1 MMRLS
6 VRRPGALAL
15 MAALAFILRGSD
27 ASAQDSSLTVRI
39 GLTYAPG
46 TKPGVLVLPVNGPQ
60 GDSVRAIL
68 QRDLDFS
75 DRANVIAGD
84 AVVMDTSSDG
94 SRGKFNYPLYAR
106 LGAAAVVQGTMTG
119 TALHVAIHDVRTQR
133 VERVKDFPL
142 VAAPQSAEWRQQV
155 HAISD
160 AIEFW
165 ITGVRGVAATRI
177 LYQSGG
183 RIWQID
189 SDGANPVALTGA
201 EGYAQLYPAWH
212 PKATH
217 FTYVVMTKEGTRIRI
232 SELNGNGGSPRTLR
246 APAGSV
252 NTSPVFSPDGETI
265 LYAHGAE
272 NGTDLYAAPMSGSES
287 PRRVTVSRGR
297 DAVSPS
303 YSPDG
308 RRIVFVTN
316 RPGGLG
322 LYTADADGTNAEP
335 LTPFNFGDK
344 SQRTDPSWSPDG
356 RLVAFQA
363 EMAGATQIYSVSPR
377 DRGSPKQYTSEGRNE
392 DPSWAPDSRHLVF
405 TSNRS
410 GSWQLWILDTE
421 TSRVR
426 QLTKASSGAKAGAW
440 SPRLVVH

>member
-1 MMRLS
+1 MRLS
-6 VRRPGALAL
+6 VRRSGVLALIAALAL
-15 MAALAFILRGSD
+15 VLRGSE

-39 GLTYAPG
+39 GLTYAAG
-46 TKPGVLVLPVNGPQ
+46 TKPGVLVLPVNGAN
-60 GDSVRAIL
+60 GDSVRAIM

-75 DRANVIAGD
+75 DRVNVIATESL
-84 AVVMDTSSDG
+84 VMDSTADG

-106 LGAAAVVQGTMTG
+106 LGAAAVVQATMTAAG
-119 TALHVAIHDVRTQR
+119 LHVAVHDVRTQK

-142 VAAPQSAEWRQQV
+142 AAAPLSPDWRQQV

-165 ITGVRGVAATRI
+165 TTGTRGIAASRI

-183 RIWQID
+183 KIWQID
-189 SDGANPVALTGA
+189 SDGSNPTSLTTGGGLA
-201 EGYAQLYPAWH
+201 LYPSWH

-217 FTYVVMTKEGTRIRI
+217 YAYVLMTNDGTRVHVA
-232 SELNGNGGSPRTLR
+232 EMGNGSSSRTLPAR
-246 APAGSV
+246 AGSV

-265 LYAHGAE
+265 LYAHGMDA
-272 NGTDLYAAPMSGSES
+272 GTDLYAAPLSGADS
-287 PRRVTVSRGR
+287 PRRVTVSRGLN
-297 DAVSPS
+297 AVSPS

-316 RPGGLG
+316 RPGGLV
-322 LYTADADGTNAEP
+322 LYISDADGTNAEA

-344 SQRTDPSWSPDG
+344 TQRTDPSWAPDG

-363 EMAGATQIYSVSPR
+363 ESNGQSQIYSVSPR
-377 DRGSPKQYTSEGRNE
+377 DKGSPRQYTSEGRNE

-405 TSNRS
+405 TSNRT
-410 GSWQLWILDTE
+410 GGWQLWVLDTE
-421 TSRVR
+421 TGRTR
-426 QLTKASSGAKAGAW
+426 QLTRGPSGAKAGAW
-440 SPRLVVH
+440 SPRLIVH

>member
-1 MMRLS
+1 MRLS

-15 MAALAFILRGSD
+15 MAALAFVLRGTA

-46 TKPGVLVLPVNGPQ
+46 TKPGVLVLPVNGAN
-60 GDSVRAIL
+60 GDSVRAIM
-68 QRDLDFS
+68 QRDLDYS
-75 DRANVIAGD
+75 DRVNVVATESL
-84 AVVMDTSSDG
+84 VMDTSSDG

-106 LGAAAVVQGTMTG
+106 LGAAALVQATMTATG
-119 TALHVAIHDVRTQR
+119 LHVAVHDIRTQK
-133 VERVKDFPL
+133 VERVKDFSLAASPL
-142 VAAPQSAEWRQQV
+142 SPDWRQQL

-165 ITGVRGVAATRI
+165 VTGTRGIAASRI

-183 RIWQID
+183 RIWQVD
-189 SDGANPVALTGA
+189 SDGANPTAVSAPG
-201 EGYAQLYPAWH
+201 GIAQLYPSWH

-217 FTYVVMTKEGTRIRI
+217 YAYVVMTNEGTRVRVA
-232 SELNGNGGSPRTLR
+232 EMGNGSVERTLPAR
-246 APAGSV
+246 AGSV

-265 LYAHGAE
+265 LYAHGME
-272 NGTDLYAAPMSGSES
+272 LGTDLYAAPLTGSES
-287 PRRVTVSRGR
+287 PRRVTVSRGLN
-297 DAVSPS
+297 AVSPS

-316 RPGGLG
+316 RPGGLV
-322 LYTADADGTNAEP
+322 LYIADADGTNSEA

-344 SQRTDPSWSPDG
+344 TQRTDPSWSPDG

-363 EMAGATQIYSVSPR
+363 EANGQSQIYSVSPR

-392 DPSWAPDSRHLVF
+392 DPSWAPDSRHVVF
-405 TSNRS
+405 TSNRT
-410 GSWQLWILDTE
+410 GNWQLWVLDTE
-421 TSRVR
+421 TGRPR
-426 QLTKASSGAKAGAW
+426 QLTRAPSGAKAGAW
-440 SPRLVVH
+440 SPRLIVH

>member
-1 MMRLS
+1 MRLS
-6 VRRPGALAL
+6 VCRPGALAL
-15 MAALAFILRGSD
+15 MAALAFLLRGGV

-39 GLTYAPG
+39 GLTYSPG
-46 TKPGVLVLPVNGPQ
+46 TKPGVLVLPVNASN

-68 QRDLDFS
+68 QRDIDYG
-75 DRANVIAGD
+75 DRANVIAGESI
-84 AVVMDTSSDG
+84 VMDTTSDG

-106 LGAAAVVQGTMTG
+106 LGAAAMVQATITATG
-119 TALHVAIHDVRTQR
+119 LHVAVHDVRTQR

-142 VAAPQSAEWRQQV
+142 SAAPLSPEWRQQL

-165 ITGVRGVAATRI
+165 ITGSRGIAATRI
-177 LYQSGG
+177 LYSSGG
-183 RIWQID
+183 RIWQVD
-189 SDGANPVALTGA
+189 SDGANPTALTSAGPPA
-201 EGYAQLYPAWH
+201 LYPAWH

-217 FTYVVMTKEGTRIRI
+217 ITYTVMTDDGTRVVIR
-232 SELNGNGGSPRTLR
+232 ELNGNGGASRTLR
-246 APAGSV
+246 ALAGSV
-252 NTSPVFSPDGETI
+252 NTSPVFSPDGESV
-265 LYAHGAE
+265 LYAHGTD
-272 NGTDLYAAPMSGSES
+272 NGTDLYAAPITGNDS

-322 LYTADADGTNAEP
+322 LYISDADGTNAEA
-335 LTPFNFGDK
+335 LTPFNFGDR

-363 EMAGATQIYSVSPR
+363 ETDGRTQIYSVSPR
-377 DRGSPKQYTSEGRNE
+377 DRGSPRQYTNEGRNE
-392 DPSWAPDSRHLVF
+392 DPSWSPDSRHLVF

-410 GSWQLWILDTE
+410 GSWQLWVLDTE
-421 TSRVR
+421 SNRVR
-426 QLTKASSGAKAGAW
+426 QLTRAASGAKAGAW
-440 SPRLVVH
+440 SPRLIVH

>member
-1 MMRLS
+1 MRLS
-6 VRRPGALAL
+6 VRRTSALAL
-15 MAALAFILRGSD
+15 VAALAFLLRGTS

-46 TKPGVLVLPVNGPQ
+46 TKPGVLVLPVNGAN
-60 GDSVRAIL
+60 GDSIRAIL
-68 QRDLDFS
+68 QRDLDYS
-75 DRANVIAGD
+75 DRANVIAGESL
-84 AVVMDTSSDG
+84 VMDTASDAG
-94 SRGKFNYPLYAR
+94 RGKLNYPLYAR
-106 LGAAAVVQGTMTG
+106 LGAAALVQATT
-119 TALHVAIHDVRTQR
+119 TAAGLHVAVHDVRTQK
-133 VERVKDFPL
+133 VERVKDFP
-142 VAAPQSAEWRQQV
+142 VSAAGLSPEWRQQV
-155 HAISD
+155 HAIAD

-165 ITGVRGVAATRI
+165 VTGVRGIAASRI

-183 RIWQID
+183 RIWQVD
-189 SDGANPVALTGA
+189 SDGANPAVLTA
-201 EGYAQLYPAWH
+201 ARDTALYPAWH

-217 FTYVVMTKEGTRIRI
+217 FTYVAMTVDGTRVKV
-232 SELNGNGGSPRTLR
+232 SELGNGGSTRTL
-246 APAGSV
+246 PARSGSV

-265 LYAHGAE
+265 LYAHGLD
-272 NGTDLYAAPMSGSES
+272 NGTDLYAAPVTGSES
-287 PRRVTVSRGR
+287 PRRVTVSRGM

-322 LYTADADGTNAEP
+322 LYIADADGTNAEA

-363 EMAGATQIYSVSPR
+363 EVGGAAQIYSVSPR

-392 DPSWAPDSRHLVF
+392 DPSWSPDSRHLVF

-410 GSWQLWILDTE
+410 GSWQLWVLDTE
-421 TSRVR
+421 TGRVR
-426 QLTKASSGAKAGAW
+426 QLTRAASGAKAGAW
-440 SPRLVVH
+440 SPRLLIH

>member
-6 VRRPGALAL
+6 VRRCCALAL
-15 MAALAFILRGSD
+15 VAALAVLLRGTS

-46 TKPGVLVLPVNGPQ
+46 TKPGVLVLPVNGAN
-60 GDSVRAIL
+60 GDSIRAIL
-68 QRDLDFS
+68 QRDLDYS
-75 DRANVIAGD
+75 DRANVIAGESL
-84 AVVMDTSSDG
+84 VMDTTSDG

-106 LGAAAVVQGTMTG
+106 LGAAAMVQATITATG
-119 TALHVAIHDVRTQR
+119 LHVAVHDVRTQK

-142 VAAPQSAEWRQQV
+142 SAVGLSPEWRQQV
-155 HAISD
+155 HAIAD

-165 ITGVRGVAATRI
+165 VTGVRGIAASRI

-183 RIWQID
+183 RIWQVD
-189 SDGANPVALTGA
+189 SDGANPTALTAGSGLA
-201 EGYAQLYPAWH
+201 LYPAWH

-217 FTYVVMTKEGTRIRI
+217 FTYVVMTNDGTRVRI
-232 SELNGNGGSPRTLR
+232 DGLNGSAGSPRTL
-246 APAGSV
+246 PARNGSV

-265 LYAHGAE
+265 LYAHGMDS
-272 NGTDLYAAPMSGSES
+272 GTDLYAAPLSGSDS
-287 PRRVTVSRGR
+287 PRRVTVSRGM

-322 LYTADADGTNAEP
+322 LYIADADGTNAEA

-363 EMAGATQIYSVSPR
+363 EMGGAAQIYSVSPR

-392 DPSWAPDSRHLVF
+392 DPSWSPDSRHLVF

-410 GSWQLWILDTE
+410 GSWQLWVLDTE
-421 TSRVR
+421 TGRVR
-426 QLTKASSGAKAGAW
+426 QLTRAASGAKAGAW
-440 SPRLVVH
+440 SPRLMIH

>member
-1 MMRLS
+1 MS
-6 VRRPGALAL
+6 VGRPGALAL
-15 MAALAFILRGSD
+15 MAALAFVLRGSD

-84 AVVMDTSSDG
+84 AVVMDTTADG
-94 SRGKFNYPLYAR
+94 SRGKFNFPLYAR

-119 TALHVAIHDVRTQR
+119 TALHMAIHDVRTQR

-142 VAAPQSAEWRQQV
+142 AAAPLSAEWRQQV

-177 LYQSGG
+177 LYSSGG
-183 RIWQID
+183 RIRQID
-189 SDGANPVALTGA
+189 SDGANDIILSPSADTA
-201 EGYAQLYPAWH
+201 LYPAWH
-212 PKATH
+212 PRATH
-217 FTYVVMTKEGTRIRI
+217 YTYVNMTNDGTRVVVR
-232 SELNGNGGSPRTLR
+232 ELNGNGGAARTLR

-252 NTSPVFSPDGETI
+252 NTSPVFSPDGEMI
-265 LYAHGAE
+265 LYAHGVD

-322 LYTADADGTNAEP
+322 LYIADADGTNAEA

-363 EMAGATQIYSVSPR
+363 EMGGATQIYSVSPR
-377 DRGSPKQYTSEGRNE
+377 DRGSPRQYTSEGRNE

-410 GSWQLWILDTE
+410 GNWQLWVLDTE

-426 QLTKASSGAKAGAW
+426 QLTKAPSGAKAGAW
-440 SPRLVVH
+440 SPRLIVH

>member
-15 MAALAFILRGSD
+15 MAALAFVLRGGE
-27 ASAQDSSLTVRI
+27 AHAQDSTLTVRI

-46 TKPGVLVLPVNGPQ
+46 TKPGVLVLPVNGAN
-60 GDSVRAIL
+60 GDSIRAII

-75 DRANVIAGD
+75 DRANVIAGESIT
-84 AVVMDTSSDG
+84 MDTTADG

-106 LGAAAVVQGTMTG
+106 LGAAAMVQATMTATG
-119 TALHVAIHDVRTQR
+119 LHVAVHDIRTQK

-142 VAAPQSAEWRQQV
+142 AAAPLSPDWRQQV

-165 ITGVRGVAATRI
+165 ITGVRGIAATRI
-177 LYQSGG
+177 LYSSGG
-183 RIWQID
+183 RISQID
-189 SDGANPVALTGA
+189 SDGANPTVLTGA
-201 EGYAQLYPAWH
+201 GMALYPAWH

-217 FTYVVMTKEGTRIRI
+217 ITYVVMTNDGTRIAVR
-232 SELNGNGGSPRTLR
+232 ELNGNGATPRMIR
-246 APAGSV
+246 AQAGSV
-252 NTSPVFSPDGETI
+252 NTSPIFSPDGESV
-265 LYAHGAE
+265 LYAHGMYD
-272 NGTDLYAAPMSGSES
+272 GTDLYAVPIAGAES

-297 DAVSPS
+297 DAMSPS

-316 RPGGLG
+316 KPGGLG
-322 LYTADADGTNAEP
+322 LYIADADGTNAEP
-335 LTPFNFGDK
+335 LTPFSFGDK

-392 DPSWAPDSRHLVF
+392 DPSWSPDSRHLVF

-410 GSWQLWILDTE
+410 GSWQLWVLDTE
-421 TSRVR
+421 TGRVR
-426 QLTKASSGAKAGAW
+426 QLTRAASGAKAGAW
-440 SPRLVVH
+440 SPRFMIH

>member
-1 MMRLS
+1 MRLS

-15 MAALAFILRGSD
+15 VAALAFFLRGSA

-46 TKPGVLVLPVNGPQ
+46 TKPGVLVLPVNGTN

-68 QRDLDFS
+68 QRDLDYS
-75 DRANVIAGD
+75 DRVNVIATESL
-84 AVVMDTSSDG
+84 VMDTTSDG
-94 SRGKFNYPLYAR
+94 TRGKFNYPLYAR
-106 LGAAAVVQGTMTG
+106 LGAAAMVQATMTAAG
-119 TALHVAIHDVRTQR
+119 LHVAVHDVRTQK

-142 VAAPQSAEWRQQV
+142 ATAPLSPDWRQQL

-165 ITGVRGVAATRI
+165 VTGTRGIAASRI
-177 LYQSGG
+177 LYSSGG
-183 RIWQID
+183 KIWQID
-189 SDGANPVALTGA
+189 SDGANPTALSPAGPPA
-201 EGYAQLYPAWH
+201 LYPSWH

-217 FTYVVMTKEGTRIRI
+217 YAYVVMTNDGTRVRI
-232 SELNGNGGSPRTLR
+232 AELGNGSSERTL
-246 APAGSV
+246 PARSGSV

-265 LYAHGAE
+265 LYAHGVDA
-272 NGTDLYAAPMSGSES
+272 GTDLYAAPTTGSES
-287 PRRVTVSRGR
+287 PRRITVSRGR
-297 DAVSPS
+297 IAVSPS

-308 RRIVFVTN
+308 RRIVFVTD
-316 RPGGLG
+316 RPGGSV
-322 LYTADADGTNAEP
+322 LYIADADGTNAEA

-344 SQRTDPSWSPDG
+344 TQRTDPSWSPDG

-363 EMAGATQIYSVSPR
+363 ETDGKTQIYSVSPR

-405 TSNRS
+405 TSNRT
-410 GSWQLWILDTE
+410 GSWQLWVLDSE
-421 TSRVR
+421 TGRPR
-426 QLTKASSGAKAGAW
+426 QLTRAPSGAKAGAW
-440 SPRLVVH
+440 SPRLIVH